1 MSSKIKETDAVQP
14 PKAWWREYMM
24 WLVVGGPGAVV
35 LASFVTLGLAIKHP
49 DPVIESPSVAAADAV
64 GRGGGE
70 AQAGSSNALTP
81 AMRARNHAATG
92 GH

>member
-1 MSSKIKETDAVQP
+1 MSSKINETDAARPPQP
-14 PKAWWREYMM
+14 WWREHMM

-35 LASFVTLGLAIKHP
+35 LASFVTLGLAISHP

-70 AQAGSSNALTP
+70 AQGGGNALTP
-81 AMRARNHAATG
+81 AMKARNHAATG

>member
-1 MSSKIKETDAVQP
+1 MSSKTDPQAP
-14 PKAWWREYMM
+14 AARPWWRERMM

-35 LASFVTLGLAIKHP
+35 LASFLTLGLALTHP
-49 DPVIESPSVAAADAV
+49 DPVIESPQLAAADTV

-70 AQAGSSNALTP
+70 QAEGNALTP
-81 AMRARNHAATG
+81 AMKARNHAATG